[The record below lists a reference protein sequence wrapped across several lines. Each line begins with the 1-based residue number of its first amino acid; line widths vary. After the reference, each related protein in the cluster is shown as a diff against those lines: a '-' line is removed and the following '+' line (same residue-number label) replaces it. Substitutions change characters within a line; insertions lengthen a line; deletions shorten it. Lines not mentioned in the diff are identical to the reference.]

1 MNIFIIILFIIS
13 LIITSKICKI
23 IFRNTI
29 GTGMAY
35 MTRAFI
41 DYPSLEAINSV
52 FEEYAGDYHFSKN
65 VN

>member
-41 DYPSLEAINSV
+41 VWMFVMGILAAICNSV
-52 FEEYAGDYHFSKN
+52 GII
-65 VN
+65 